1 MIKHLSK
8 ISGLAAFATL
18 AVSASAEV
26 AINENLS
33 LEGYAIGS
41 AVVTEGT
48 PVKNLQLLN
57 SGRAYE
63 SAKIALNGKYDA
75 FTSKVSLY
83 NLKSGQNFYSDGVTP
98 LKADAG
104 LLDAYVTYKTG
115 DLAVTGGKY
124 LGWLGYESFDS
135 PNNAFISYG
144 FSNYASPYATG
155 AKVEYLTKVF
165 STGVSVRDSQTGPG
179 GKFYEGDGDFSNDL
193 GYEAYFLYTGIEKL
207 TLFAGL
213 GYQDVDATSSS
224 VSTYNLWASYALSD
238 KVTLAAEYAHTED
251 SHEDYSWLTQVGYA
265 VSADFSLAA
274 RLTGYKGTNSNDG
287 FAYGVGSTYTLTKNF
302 SVKSEVTKSD
312 NDKFGNSPF
321 SYAVQGLLRF

>member
-1 MIKHLSK
+1 
-8 ISGLAAFATL
+8 
-18 AVSASAEV
+18 
-26 AINENLS
+26 
-33 LEGYAIGS
+33 
-41 AVVTEGT
+41 
-48 PVKNLQLLN
+48 
-57 SGRAYE
+57 
-63 SAKIALNGKYDA
+63 LNGKYDA

-83 NLKSGQNFYSDGVTP
+83 NVKSGLNGTG
-98 LKADAG
+98 ADAG

-124 LGWLGYESFDS
+124 LGSMGYESFDS
-135 PNNAFISYG
+135 PNNAFISSG

-155 AKVEYLTKVF
+155 AKVEYLAKEF
-165 STGVSVRDSQTGPG
+165 STGFSVRDTQTGTG
-179 GKFYEGDGDFSNDL
+179 GKFFEGDGDFSNDL

-207 TLFAGL
+207 TVFAGM

-238 KVTLAAEYAHTED
+238 KVTLAAEYAHLED
-251 SHEDYSWLTQVGYA
+251 SFEDYSWLTQVGYA

-274 RLTGYKGTNSNDG
+274 RLTGFKGTNSIDG

-302 SVKSEVTKSD
+302 SVKTEVTKAD
-312 NDKFGNSPF
+312 NDQSGNSPF

>member
-1 MIKHLSK
+1 MIKNVSQ
-8 ISGLAAFATL
+8 ITGIAAFAAF
-18 AVSASAEV
+18 AVSASAEI

-48 PVKNLQLLN
+48 TAKNLQLLN
-57 SGRAYE
+57 SGRLYE

-83 NLKSGQNFYSDGVTP
+83 NVKSGLNGTG
-98 LKADAG
+98 ADAG

-115 DLAVTGGKY
+115 DLAVTGGKF
-124 LGWLGYESFDS
+124 LGSLGYESFDS

-155 AKVEYLTKVF
+155 AKVEYLTKEF
-165 STGVSVRDSQTGPG
+165 STGISVRDTQTGTG
-179 GKFYEGDGDFSNDL
+179 GKFFEGDGDFSNDL

-207 TLFAGL
+207 TLFAGM

-224 VSTYNLWASYALSD
+224 VSTYNLWASYALTD
-238 KVTLAAEYAHTED
+238 KVTLAAEYAHIED
-251 SHEDYSWLTQVGYA
+251 SFEDYSWLTQVGYA

-274 RLTGYKGTNSNDG
+274 RLTGFKGTNSNDG

-302 SVKSEVTKSD
+302 SVKSEVTKAD
-312 NDKFGNSPF
+312 NDLSGNSPF